1 VNNDFQPATMPNMA
15 RAYNSTRISITLPDS
30 VARKLSERSFKEG
43 RSISNLAAFLIERSL
58 ED

>member
-1 VNNDFQPATMPNMA
+1 MNPDFQSP
-15 RAYNSTRISITLPDS
+15 RGYNSTRISITLPDS

-58 ED
+58 EN